1 MTSNQ
6 KLILPLDSLALR
18 VLKHS
23 NNILDL
29 SGDTPVQL
37 SFANNLDRDT
47 FILAYNQISQKMK
60 NIVCLTTEELKD
72 NTIVEETKLT
82 QEEMKSA
89 ALETPIEEEEE

>member
-1 MTSNQ
+1 
-6 KLILPLDSLALR
+6 
-18 VLKHS
+18 
-23 NNILDL
+23 
-29 SGDTPVQL
+29 
-37 SFANNLDRDT
+37 
-47 FILAYNQISQKMK
+47 MK